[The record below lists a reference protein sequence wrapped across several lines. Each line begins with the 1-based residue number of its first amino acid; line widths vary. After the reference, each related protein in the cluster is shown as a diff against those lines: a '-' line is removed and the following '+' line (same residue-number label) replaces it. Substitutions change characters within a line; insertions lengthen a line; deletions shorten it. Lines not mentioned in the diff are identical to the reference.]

1 MSVVPSILVS
11 YIGITAFC
19 SSHACHSF
27 NKRGFSCAPFY
38 KINIKRPFYW
48 GRGLSLRFFI
58 SVQHHPVIALLIRLT
73 DALTRAAPLCRWGW
87 ANDPRPC
94 RRWRTGCNNLSD
106 MEAKEVFHALL
117 GEDLAETELAVVP
130 KKFKLKPRQRGVNW
144 REGQR
149 RACAR
154 VVGKNRSKLSI
165 ACSDVVRETG
175 LEPAWV

>member
-1 MSVVPSILVS
+1 
-11 YIGITAFC
+11 
-19 SSHACHSF
+19 
-27 NKRGFSCAPFY
+27 
-38 KINIKRPFYW
+38 
-48 GRGLSLRFFI
+48 
-58 SVQHHPVIALLIRLT
+58 
-73 DALTRAAPLCRWGW
+73 
-87 ANDPRPC
+87 
-94 RRWRTGCNNLSD
+94 